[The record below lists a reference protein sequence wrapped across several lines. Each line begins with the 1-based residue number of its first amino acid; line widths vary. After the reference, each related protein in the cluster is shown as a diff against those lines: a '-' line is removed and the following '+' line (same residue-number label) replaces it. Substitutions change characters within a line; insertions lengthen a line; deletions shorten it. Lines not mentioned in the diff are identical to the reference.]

1 MPYVINGV
9 TNWGMGIY
17 FDRFPNGTNTIQLIT
32 TVRQSDSI
40 NDQTPEMVFSN
51 APAAITIGNLITVT
65 NWDDLITS
73 TSYTFKAQSSVP
85 NVDWEI
91 DIYDWNGYFV
101 NYQTGHSSDG
111 NISWTWNLYD
121 YWGNSRGN
129 FDSDPC
135 FFPYITIT
143 GNLPSSVQTSGAEPD
158 VNNNSSS
165 TDPLP
170 LAGNQYPSVGGW
182 VIAYMDRFYLDGTPH
197 PDADAYMH
205 NGLSS
210 ILGGP
215 AEWGDPVVYYPL
227 KFGLNYAQSDRES
240 SWADFCSYLY
250 YSNNRNL
257 YYFGHGYPSFIG
269 GDYNTTDTNGMPNGA
284 ILLAGSKACLT
295 VQDIH
300 DKITFNQQSGKRP
313 YRFIFLDCCNGATG
327 GLPWAFGVPKQ
338 QEPLSYYQSASNPG
352 HARPSAFV
360 GWDTEVGGP
369 GWGTVYN
376 FWNCRSYW
384 MSYWAGTFQANLDDA
399 LDLGNDFSGWVSAS
413 QFAGH
418 IRKYGYSSMMLDEYN
433 FGGDWSY

>member
-1 MPYVINGV
+1 
-9 TNWGMGIY
+9 MG
-17 FDRFPNGTNTIQLIT
+17 N
-32 TVRQSDSI
+32 
-40 NDQTPEMVFSN
+40 
-51 APAAITIGNLITVT
+51 
-65 NWDDLITS
+65 
-73 TSYTFKAQSSVP
+73 
-85 NVDWEI
+85 
-91 DIYDWNGYFV
+91 
-101 NYQTGHSSDG
+101 
-111 NISWTWNLYD
+111 
-121 YWGNSRGN
+121 
-129 FDSDPC
+129 
-135 FFPYITIT
+135 
-143 GNLPSSVQTSGAEPD
+143 
-158 VNNNSSS
+158 
-165 TDPLP
+165 
-170 LAGNQYPSVGGW
+170 
-182 VIAYMDRFYLDGTPH
+182 
-197 PDADAYMH
+197 
-205 NGLSS
+205 
-210 ILGGP
+210 
-215 AEWGDPVVYYPL
+215 PVVYYPL